1 MQDDSIY
8 CTSIALSAKT
18 TDNVDFRCG
27 KVLMFDSDLFPVVYL
42 FLPSEMMV
50 TGSENGKKVLH

>member
-50 TGSENGKKVLH
+50 TGLEN